1 MLDILTGSGTWGQV
15 VGDEVVRH
23 VSPQPHL
30 EARHAEVAELPV
42 VEDEVAGAQLDDVY
56 FVVKHNRVGCL
67 RKSAI

>member
-1 MLDILTGSGTWGQV
+1 M
-15 VGDEVVRH
+15 RH

-30 EARHAEVAELPV
+30 ETRHAEVAELPV